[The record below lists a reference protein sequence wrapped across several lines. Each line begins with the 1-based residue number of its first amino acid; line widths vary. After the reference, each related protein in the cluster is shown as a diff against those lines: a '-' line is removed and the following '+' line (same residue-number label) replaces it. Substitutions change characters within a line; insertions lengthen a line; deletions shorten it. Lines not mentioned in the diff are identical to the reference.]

1 MPNKKNVTIQEIINF
16 FHFTQVTGD
25 EKALQNF
32 TKDNDIN
39 RPGFELMGNFRD
51 SVPSRL
57 VLIGNKETR
66 YINNM
71 PEDIQEKRFR
81 QLLEYYSAAIIVTHD
96 NPVPKIMK
104 RLAQELNFPILSTP
118 LETQQVTAEL
128 ISFLDEQLAEED
140 TKHGVLVS
148 VDGVGVLI
156 MGASGMGKSETAL
169 ELIHHGH
176 ILIADDRVDICHIHN
191 DLYGRAPEIL
201 KGLLE
206 IRGIGII
213 DVEKMFGVS
222 AIRHRSKIDLVI
234 DLVPFD
240 SQAEYDR
247 IGGEDL
253 EHMEILGVSV
263 PKLTLPISAGRSLS
277 VLVETAVRHYMLVK
291 TGNAGAKIIE
301 KRFMVLAGKEEVL

>member
-1 MPNKKNVTIQEIINF
+1 MPNKKIVTIQEIVNF
-16 FHFTQVTGD
+16 FHFVQVTGD
-25 EKALQNF
+25 EHSLQNF

-39 RPGFELMGNFRD
+39 RPGFELMGEFGD

-57 VLIGNKETR
+57 VLIGNKEIR
-66 YINNM
+66 YINSM
-71 PEDIQEKRFR
+71 SIQLQETRFR
-81 QLLEYYSAAIIVTHD
+81 QLLDYYSTAIIVTQN
-96 NPVPKIMK
+96 NPIPEVMIAIAK
-104 RLAQELNFPILSTP
+104 ELNFPVLSTP
-118 LETQQVTAEL
+118 LETKQVTAEL
-128 ISFLDEQLAEED
+128 VSFLDEKLAEED
-140 TKHGVLVS
+140 TRHGVLVS

-156 MGASGMGKSETAL
+156 TGASGMGKSETAL

-176 ILIADDRVDICHIHN
+176 ILVADDRVDISYVHN
-191 DLYGRAPEIL
+191 DLYGRTPEL
-201 KGLLE
+201 LMGLLE

-240 SQAEYDR
+240 NQKEYDR

-263 PKLTLPISAGRSLS
+263 PKLTLPISAGRSLA
-277 VLVETAVRHYMLVK
+277 VLVETAVKHFMLVR

-301 KRFMVLAGKEEVL
+301 ERFMRLAGKEEV